1 MRMDP
6 SYEAEEME
14 DNMESMFEHVN
25 EMCNTDMP
33 RDFLASMSQ
42 FFFREEGEKLTLFQK
57 MQ

>member
-33 RDFLASMSQ
+33 RDFLASMSK
-42 FFFREEGEKLTLFQK
+42 FFF
-57 MQ
+57 